1 MSKRRRRRRRVKS
14 NFSSFTEAVNRRNS
28 SCDWCGGWEG
38 VGGTLVYFRYIR
50 IKGKKRYVIRAT
62 NFAFVLPQWKSRTNR
77 TTEKWNSSYASH
89 VEITGK
95 YRRKKRRMK
104 FYRAEIS
111 RFQNS
116 RNFCVRGW
124 RRGKNGEQRTQ
135 RKWSIIF
142 LLDRPFLVSAFWKG
156 GNAEANF
163 VPAGRAPRKSR
174 LTSVIR
180 HPRDVSLIA
189 RKVSLIVSYPL
200 N

>member
-1 MSKRRRRRRRVKS
+1 M
-14 NFSSFTEAVNRRNS
+14 
-28 SCDWCGGWEG
+28 
-38 VGGTLVYFRYIR
+38 VYFRYIR

-62 NFAFVLPQWKSRTNR
+62 NFAFVLPRRKSRTSR

-116 RNFCVRGW
+116 RNFCVREEE
-124 RRGKNGEQRTQ
+124 RMENRE
-135 RKWSIIF
+135 RKGSDRLF
-142 LLDRPFLVSAFWKG
+142 FCSDRPFLVSAFWKG

>member
-1 MSKRRRRRRRVKS
+1 M
-14 NFSSFTEAVNRRNS
+14 
-28 SCDWCGGWEG
+28 
-38 VGGTLVYFRYIR
+38 VYFRYIR

-62 NFAFVLPQWKSRTNR
+62 NFAFVLPRRKSRTSR

-89 VEITGK
+89 VEVTGK
-95 YRRKKRRMK
+95 YRQKRRMK

-116 RNFCVRGW
+116 RNFCVREEE
-124 RRGKNGEQRTQ
+124 RMENRE
-135 RKWSIIF
+135 RKGSDRLF
-142 LLDRPFLVSAFWKG
+142 FCSDRPFLVSAFWKG